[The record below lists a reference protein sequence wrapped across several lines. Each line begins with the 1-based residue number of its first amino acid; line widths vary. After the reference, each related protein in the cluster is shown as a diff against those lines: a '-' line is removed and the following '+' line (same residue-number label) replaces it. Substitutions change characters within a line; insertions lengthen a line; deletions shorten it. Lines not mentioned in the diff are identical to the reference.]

1 MNIQQQL
8 ESGLSHHQAG
18 RLAEAE
24 ALYRRVLAQQ
34 ADNSDA
40 LHLLGIMA
48 GQIGRR
54 DAAVDLIRQAIA
66 ICSTNAHYH
75 SNLGNALQANG
86 QLDQAIASYQMAIR
100 LKPDLA
106 EAHNN
111 LGNVLQS
118 KGQLD
123 ESLAAYRQAIAL
135 RPNFVEAH
143 NNLGIVFKD
152 KGQHDEAIAA
162 FRQAIALRPGYAE
175 AHSNL
180 GNALRDKGQ
189 LDDSIAACRQAIG
202 LNPNLHAAY
211 NNLGNSLKDQGQLDE
226 AIAAYRLAIRL
237 KPDYDDAHYNLA
249 TLFMGI
255 GKLDE
260 AIAAYQQAIRFK
272 PDLADAHSNL
282 GNVFKDNGQF
292 DEAIASHRQ
301 AVRLQPDN
309 AETHDS
315 LIGTCNYHPA
325 CDAGMIHAEL
335 RRWNERHAEPH
346 KKLIR
351 PHHNNRDPS
360 RPLRIGYVSAD
371 FYKHASAF
379 FLLPL
384 FRCHD
389 RRQFELFGYSHGN
402 CSDEVTQQM
411 KDHMQHWRTTVGMT
425 DAQAAAQVRQDQ
437 IDILVDLKLHT
448 ADNHLLLFAQ
458 KPAPV
463 QATWL
468 GYPGSTGMDA
478 IDYRLT
484 DPYLDPPG
492 QNDAYYSERSIHL
505 PDTFWCYDPLSGEPS
520 VNAPPCVENGF
531 ITFGCLNNFCKIND
545 AVLSLWAGVLQTVS
559 GSRLLLMAPEGSARE
574 RVMARLIRD
583 GIGSGRVE
591 FVPKQFRS
599 GYLTTYHRIDISLDT
614 FPYNGHTTSLDSLW
628 MGVPVITL
636 VGATA
641 FGRAGL
647 SQLTNLGLTELVAR
661 TPEQYIQIAADL
673 AKDLPR
679 LTELRRTLRPRMQA
693 SPLMDAPRFARNVE
707 AAYRQMWRNWCAQG
721 ANPE

>member
-1 MNIQQQL
+1 M
-8 ESGLSHHQAG
+8 
-18 RLAEAE
+18 
-24 ALYRRVLAQQ
+24 
-34 ADNSDA
+34 D
-40 LHLLGIMA
+40 M
-48 GQIGRR
+48 
-54 DAAVDLIRQAIA
+54 
-66 ICSTNAHYH
+66 
-75 SNLGNALQANG
+75 G
-86 QLDQAIASYQMAIR
+86 QLDDAIASYQHAVR
-100 LKPDLA
+100 LKADYA
-106 EAHNN
+106 DAHYN
-111 LGNVLQS
+111 LGRALQC
-118 KGQLD
+118 KGRFD
-123 ESLAAYRQAIAL
+123 AAIT
-135 RPNFVEAH
+135 
-143 NNLGIVFKD
+143 
-152 KGQHDEAIAA
+152 
-162 FRQAIALRPGYAE
+162 
-175 AHSNL
+175 
-180 GNALRDKGQ
+180 
-189 LDDSIAACRQAIG
+189 
-202 LNPNLHAAY
+202 
-211 NNLGNSLKDQGQLDE
+211 
-226 AIAAYRLAIRL
+226 AYRLAIGL

-249 TLFMGI
+249 ASFMSV
-255 GKLDE
+255 GKPDD

-282 GNVFKDNGQF
+282 GNAFKDNGQL

-301 AVRLQPDN
+301 AIRLEPEKSEVHGN
-309 AETHDS
+309 LV
-315 LIGTCNYHPA
+315 LILNYHPA
-325 CDAGMIHAEL
+325 YDAGMIHAEL

-707 AAYRQMWRNWCAQG
+707 AAYRQMWRNWCAQDEH
-721 ANPE
+721 PE